1 MANKLISAV
10 LFTLTLAGL
19 IAMGVSLFNQLA
31 CEGQPINNN
40 VLPTF
45 SQQIM
50 GEQILSQSFI
60 APRPGLNRIDILFQT
75 YQRQNTQDVTLRLLE
90 VPGGVDNPLQGVEL
104 FKATFN
110 ATDVSDEIWRTFG
123 FAPIPDSAEKTY
135 LITLQ
140 SPESV
145 NGNAITVGGIERDV
159 YRPGSAFL
167 GPVPV
172 PADITFRACFQMTIS
187 EKLQVLAE
195 QMTRNRPAIWAD
207 PIFYGVALMAYLLL
221 LIGFFWRLSKLALR

>member
-1 MANKLISAV
+1 VATKVIIAF
-10 LFTLTLAGL
+10 LFTLALAGL
-19 IAMGVSLFNQLA
+19 IAIGVSFFNQLA

-40 VLPTF
+40 VSPTF

-50 GEQILSQSFI
+50 GEQILSQSFV
-60 APRPGLNRIDILFQT
+60 APRADLNRIDILFQT
-75 YQRQNTQDVTLRLLE
+75 YQRQNTHDVTLRLLE
-90 VPGGVDNPLQGVEL
+90 APSGADNPLQGVEL

-110 ATDVSDEIWRTFG
+110 AADARDESWHTFR
-123 FAPIPDSAEKTY
+123 FAPIPDSAGKTY

-172 PADITFRACFQMTIS
+172 PADISFRACFQMTIF

-195 QMTRNRPAIWAD
+195 QLTRNRPAVWAD
-207 PIFYGVALMAYLLL
+207 PLFYGAALLTYLLL
-221 LIGFFWRLSKLALR
+221 LIGLFWRLSKLALP